1 MNSRSFFWSRARNC
15 SSAPR
20 AFCGLHTSMAEQS
33 NRPRKRGRY
42 NTHRR
47 DVSLQKPKSTFYRH
61 DHYKAVQLTRD
72 EDEQSS
78 EEITNFPLLENS
90 EASDDSADECDPTI
104 PTQNFHESGMSLP
117 LSPCSRQELYSPD
130 NNSDDCLEMNWSD
143 VSEGDGS
150 SYGDS
155 FSDEEPE
162 NAVCG
167 DNSIQTN
174 ESTDKDPYV
183 YPGSQLKLSESVLLI
198 LTLAVTHNLNGSC
211 LSDVISLINLHC
223 IPGPLN
229 KCVPSLNALKKY
241 FVDFQL
247 PITKHFYCKFC
258 SEYLGVTGDTP
269 DVCPICKKDVSD
281 LKKEPYFVILSI
293 ENQLKELMQS
303 KYR

>member
-117 LSPCSRQELYSPD
+117 LSPCSHQELYSPD